1 MNKILKTLI
10 KLSSK
15 ERKNTEWDIELIT
28 ARKFE
33 NLDIKKLKGFDDL
46 YRAKRGQVRIIF
58 SIKPTDVKIIKV
70 DKRND
75 NTYKNL

>member
-15 ERKNTEWDIELIT
+15 ERKNTEWDIESIT
-28 ARKFE
+28 NRNFE
-33 NLDIKKLKGFDDL
+33 NLDIKKLKGFDCL

-58 SIKPTDVKIIKV
+58 SIKTTDVKIIKV
-70 DKRND
+70 DIRNN